1 MLIARDD
8 PVGRLRRVL
17 TTNEP
22 VIFNGGQ
29 TTRFWG
35 LYYWIKNFPCQPS
48 SSAIIYLQKMK
59 IILRKSKVKIFICL
73 LISVIVISPLVNIP
87 IRLAIA
93 SYKAPQPEAI
103 LTLGGGADR
112 EEFTASFAQS
122 HPSLDIW
129 VSTGIPAQQANHI
142 FRAAGIDLER
152 VHLDYRAADTVT
164 NFTSLV
170 KDFKSRKIHHIY
182 LITSQF
188 HMRRAKTIAT
198 FVLGSQ
204 EITFTPVPVP
214 SNRPKESTFHV
225 MRDAGRSLI
234 WVFTG
239 RTGASF
245 NPDLKNHRY
254 YAFR

>member
-1 MLIARDD
+1 
-8 PVGRLRRVL
+8 
-17 TTNEP
+17 
-22 VIFNGGQ
+22 
-29 TTRFWG
+29 
-35 LYYWIKNFPCQPS
+35 
-48 SSAIIYLQKMK
+48 MK

-73 LISVIVISPLVNIP
+73 LISVIVIFPLVNIP
-87 IRLAIA
+87 VGLAIA

-103 LTLGGGADR
+103 LTLGGGSDR
-112 EEFTASFAQS
+112 EKFTAYFAQS

-129 VSTGIPAQQANHI
+129 VSTGIPAKQANQI
-142 FRAAGIDLER
+142 FRSAGISPER
-152 VHLDYRAADTVT
+152 IHLDYRATDTVT

-170 KDFKSRKIHHIY
+170 KDFKSHKIHHLY
-182 LITSQF
+182 LITSKF

-204 EITFTPVPVP
+204 EITFTPVPIP
-214 SNRPKESTFHV
+214 SNRPKESALHV
-225 MRDAGRSLI
+225 MRDASRSLI

-254 YAFR
+254 YASR